1 MGPLQGIRVVEF
13 AGLGPGPFCGMML
26 ADAGADVVRI
36 ERPRPP
42 GDGMSR
48 LVLNPVLDRGKR
60 SIALDLRDE
69 ADREV
74 VRRLLARAD
83 VLTEG
88 FRPGVMERLGFGP
101 EPVLAANPRLVYG
114 RMTGWGQSGP
124 YARTAGHDIDY
135 IAMTGAL
142 HGFGRR
148 GELPTPPLNLL
159 GDFGGGGMLL
169 AFGLVAALLHAG
181 RTGEGQVVDAAIV
194 DGTALLTGM
203 IHGLRIDGAWQD
215 DRGVNLLDGGAPFY
229 DVYACA
235 DGGFL
240 AVGAL
245 EEPFYVALI
254 TGLGL
259 AEAELPHRSDP
270 AQWPAL
276 RAVFAA
282 RVAERSRAEWWEIF
296 RGTDA
301 CVAPVLDWADAAA
314 DEHNVAR
321 AVFTEVGGE
330 LQPSPAPR
338 FGTTAAEP
346 PRPAPRLGESG
357 AEIRAELDL
366 PPAPL
371 PGGFDVNRQEL
382 GPERGGFDVNRQE
395 SR

>member
-1 MGPLQGIRVVEF
+1 MGPLHGINVVEF

-69 ADREV
+69 SDRDV
-74 VRRLLARAD
+74 VSRLVERAD

-124 YARTAGHDIDY
+124 YAGTAGHDIDY

-142 HGFGRR
+142 YAFGRR
-148 GELPTPPLNLL
+148 EQAPAPPLNLL
-159 GDFGGGGMLL
+159 GDFGGGGTLL
-169 AFGLVAALLHAG
+169 AFGLLAALLHSRA
-181 RTGEGQVVDAAIV
+181 TGEGQVVDAAIV

-203 IHGLRIDGAWQD
+203 IHGLRQDGTWQD
-215 DRGVNLLDGGAPFY
+215 ARGVNLLDTGAPFY
-229 DVYACA
+229 DVYVCA
-235 DGGFL
+235 DGGYL

-245 EEPFYVALI
+245 EEPFYAALI
-254 TGLGL
+254 SGLGL
-259 AEAELPHRSDP
+259 DPASLPDRSD
-270 AQWPAL
+270 ATQWPAL
-276 RAVFAA
+276 RAIFASTLA
-282 RVAERSRAEWWEIF
+282 VRTRDEWWATF

-301 CVAPVLDWADAAA
+301 CVAPVLDWQEAMADQ
-314 DEHNVAR
+314 HNVER
-321 AVFTEVGGE
+321 GVFPEVGGRR
-330 LQPSPAPR
+330 QPAPAPR
-338 FGTTAAEP
+338 FGTTVAGTP
-346 PRPAPRLGESG
+346 GPAPAHNESG
-357 AEIRAELDL
+357 AQIRAELG
-366 PPAPL
+366 L
-371 PGGFDVNRQEL
+371 PGSLVQ
-382 GPERGGFDVNRQE
+382 
-395 SR
+395 S

>member
-1 MGPLQGIRVVEF
+1 MGPLQGVNVVEF

-69 ADREV
+69 GDREV

-142 HGFGRR
+142 HAFGRPD
-148 GELPTPPLNLL
+148 EVPAPPLNLL
-159 GDFGGGGMLL
+159 GDFGGGGMVL
-169 AFGLVAALLHAG
+169 AFGLVAALLHAS

-203 IHGLRIDGAWQD
+203 IHGLRLDGVWQD
-215 DRGVNLLDGGAPFY
+215 ERGVNLLDTGAPFY
-229 DVYACA
+229 DVYVCA

-245 EEPFYVALI
+245 EEPFYAALVS
-254 TGLGL
+254 GLGL
-259 AEAELPHRSDP
+259 TQSELPDREDP
-270 AQWPAL
+270 ANWSAL
-276 RAVFAA
+276 RELFAA
-282 RVAERSRAEWWEIF
+282 TVARRTRDEWWESF

-301 CVAPVLDWADAAA
+301 CVAPVLSWPEAMSH
-314 DEHNVAR
+314 EHNVER
-321 AVFTEVGGE
+321 GVFTDVGGHP
-330 LQPSPAPR
+330 QPSPAPR
-338 FGTTAAEP
+338 YGTTVADS
-346 PRPAPRLGESG
+346 PRPAPELGG
-357 AEIRAELDL
+357 TGHEIRT
-366 PPAPL
+366 
-371 PGGFDVNRQEL
+371 EL
-382 GPERGGFDVNRQE
+382 GLPAR
-395 SR
+395 S

>member
-1 MGPLQGIRVVEF
+1 MGPLHGISVIEF

-26 ADAGADVVRI
+26 ADAGADVVRV
-36 ERPRPP
+36 ERPRPA

-48 LVLNPVLDRGKR
+48 LILNPVLDRGKR

-74 VRRLLARAD
+74 MSRLLARAD

-101 EPVLAANPRLVYG
+101 QPVLAANPRLVYG
-114 RMTGWGQSGP
+114 RMTGWGQNGP
-124 YARTAGHDIDY
+124 YAHTAGHDIDY
-135 IAMTGAL
+135 IATTGAL
-142 HGFGRR
+142 HAFGRPD
-148 GELPTPPLNLL
+148 ELPSPPLNLL

-181 RTGEGQVVDAAIV
+181 RTGQGQVVDAGIV
-194 DGTALLTGM
+194 DGTALLTAM
-203 IHGLRIDGAWQD
+203 IHGLRAEGVWQD
-215 DRGVNLLDGGAPFY
+215 QRGVNLLDSGAPFY
-229 DVYACA
+229 DVYVCA

-245 EEPFYVALI
+245 EEPFYLALI

-259 AEAELPHRSDP
+259 TQEGLPDRADP

-282 RVAERSRAEWWEIF
+282 TVAGRTRDQWWAIF

-301 CVAPVLDWADAAA
+301 CVAPVLDWQEAIS
-314 DEHNVAR
+314 DEHNVER
-321 AVFTEVGGE
+321 AVFTDVGGRM
-330 LQPSPAPR
+330 QPGPAPR
-338 FGTTAAEP
+338 FGTTVADA
-346 PRPAPRLGESG
+346 PRPAPAHGASG
-357 AEIRAELDL
+357 AEIRAELGL
-366 PPAPL
+366 PARPESGGLPANR
-371 PGGFDVNRQEL
+371 PGL
-382 GPERGGFDVNRQE
+382 
-395 SR
+395 S